1 MIIVLQDENTEN
13 VSLPT
18 ENKPDEEAM
27 PEEFVDDETTTEKVE
42 EGNSEMI
49 ERLFEIYEHVILFN

>member
-1 MIIVLQDENTEN
+1 M
-13 VSLPT
+13 PT

-49 ERLFEIYEHVILFN
+49 ERLFEIYEHVI